1 MRMRSCGELG
11 RVFDGF
17 TAGPTDEERNPQPFR
32 LRIVRQV
39 RDARECLLANMPS
52 GPTTIKAS
60 LVATATLVTL
70 AVVLLRRSSDLADGD
85 PTDDVMPSAVTRLN
99 GGAVMLLVAAAF
111 CLAACLFAT
120 TWQCASNPQ
129 PDARREDA

>member
-1 MRMRSCGELG
+1 
-11 RVFDGF
+11 
-17 TAGPTDEERNPQPFR
+17 
-32 LRIVRQV
+32 
-39 RDARECLLANMPS
+39 MPS

-85 PTDDVMPSAVTRLN
+85 PTDDVMPSAVTRLD
-99 GGAVMLLVAAAF
+99 GGAVMLLVTAAF
-111 CLAACLFAT
+111 CLAACLVAT